1 MFYLKVARGFQRPR
15 SIMPKIF
22 SQIDSQMKVFFAGK
36 RTDEILAALPQGQ
49 VEFGDRWVESRPFRP
64 NDTAVECFIRGKV
77 DTVLALDDNSY
88 AVIDFKTA
96 ATRSEHIPLYGRQL
110 HAYALALEQ
119 APPGKFSMSP
129 ASRLGLVVYKAQS
142 LAAASLDGPLT
153 WIEMEPNDTA
163 FLAFVAE
170 MLEILA
176 QPEPPA
182 GSPSCE
188 WCAYRDTSRRTGL

>member
-1 MFYLKVARGFQRPR
+1 
-15 SIMPKIF
+15 MPKLF
-22 SQIDSQMKVFFAGK
+22 SQIDSQMKAFFAGK

-64 NDTAVECFIRGKV
+64 NGTAVECFNRGKV

-96 ATRSEHIPLYGRQL
+96 TTRSEHIPLYGRQL
-110 HAYALALEQ
+110 HACALALEQ
-119 APPGKFSMSP
+119 APPEKFSMSP
-129 ASRLGLVVYKAQS
+129 VSRLGLVVYKAQS
-142 LAAASLDGPLT
+142 LQSYQAVASLDGTLT
-153 WIEMEPNDTA
+153 WIEMERNDMA